1 MSHEE
6 LPQELEEMG
15 PVDWVVLGWSGTR
28 PDGAEIAPMIIDLV
42 DRGIIRV
49 LDIAFVAKG
58 DDGTVT
64 ALSLEH
70 LGPDSPFAVFEGAS
84 TGLLDDG
91 DLQDAAE
98 ALEPGDSAA
107 LLVIENRWAAPLAI
121 ALRRSGGQLLASGRI
136 EIQALIAAL
145 DALDT
150 AASGAR

>member
-1 MSHEE
+1 MSHDEIPE
-6 LPQELEEMG
+6 ELEEMG

-28 PDGAEIAPMIIDLV
+28 PDGTVIAPMIIDLV

-58 DDGTVT
+58 DDGSTT
-64 ALSLEH
+64 EMDLEH

-84 TGLLDDG
+84 SGLLQQQ
-91 DLQDAAE
+91 DLDDAAD
-98 ALEPGDSAA
+98 ALSPGDSAA

-136 EIQALIAAL
+136 EIQALLAAL
-145 DALDT
+145 DALE
-150 AASGAR
+150 AAAR

>member
-1 MSHEE
+1 MSEE
-6 LPQELEEMG
+6 LPQEIQEMG
-15 PVDWVVLGWSGTR
+15 PVDWVVLGWMGSR
-28 PDGAEIAPMIIDLV
+28 PNGAEIAPYIVDLV

-64 ALSLEH
+64 ALELDS

-84 TGLLDDG
+84 SGLMDHT
-91 DLQDAAE
+91 DLRDAAE

-107 LLVIENRWAAPLAI
+107 IIVYENRWAAPLAI
-121 ALRRSGGQLLASGRI
+121 AVRKSGGQLLADGRI

-145 DALDT
+145 DALEGV
-150 AASGAR
+150 AH